1 MVDFHTGQDGV
12 LQDLPRVWEGVPDP
26 RKMVV
31 DASWILEMRDQ
42 DTMLSNAG
50 QYAKNGPA
58 PLPPPVLCAVVAVGR
73 RELLVGRHA
82 QQFRRLLDDCFNRG
96 GAAALLPS
104 LLLQRRVHVA
114 DDRGDELVHVGAALA
129 VPLHPSLG
137 VLCLFFKQTCL

>member
-1 MVDFHTGQDGV
+1 MVQRPSPLV
-12 LQDLPRVWEGVPDP
+12 LL
-26 RKMVV
+26 
-31 DASWILEMRDQ
+31 
-42 DTMLSNAG
+42 
-50 QYAKNGPA
+50 
-58 PLPPPVLCAVVAVGR
+58 AVVAVGR
-73 RELLVGRHA
+73 GELLVGRHA

-137 VLCLFFKQTCL
+137 VLCLFFKSKCNLSCL